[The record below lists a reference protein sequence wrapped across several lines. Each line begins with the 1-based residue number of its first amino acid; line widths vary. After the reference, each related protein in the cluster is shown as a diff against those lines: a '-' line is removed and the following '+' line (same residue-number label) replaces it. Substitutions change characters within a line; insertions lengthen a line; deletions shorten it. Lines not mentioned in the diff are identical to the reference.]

1 MDGGLINNMPVDLA
15 RARGCDII
23 IAIDVSTPG
32 NLPAMPESTHQSG
45 WWILLQKLTG
55 GHVSAKEKRGSFLG
69 ELTFFI
75 GVLERDGDASLFDS
89 NG

>member
-45 WWILLQKLTG
+45 WWILLQKLTR
-55 GHVSAKEKRGSFLG
+55 GHVRKKRGSFG
-69 ELTFFI
+69 
-75 GVLERDGDASLFDS
+75 S
-89 NG
+89 